1 MLSLLQVFSKEKN
14 SMQSKQF
21 TVPNISCGHCT
32 MRIEKALNA
41 LDGVTSAKAEVETKA
56 VSVEWDDSKIGWD
69 DINAA
74 LEKAG
79 YPPEA

>member
-1 MLSLLQVFSKEKN
+1 MQTKN
-14 SMQSKQF
+14 F

-41 LDGVTSAKAEVETKA
+41 MDGVTSAKAEIPTKA
-56 VSVEWDDSKIGWD
+56 VTVEWDESKTDWEAIK
-69 DINAA
+69 AE

-79 YPPEA
+79 YPPEN

>member
-1 MLSLLQVFSKEKN
+1 MQNKN
-14 SMQSKQF
+14 F

-32 MRIEKALNA
+32 MRIEKTLNG
-41 LDGVTSAKAEVETKA
+41 LEGVTSVKAEVPTKA
-56 VSVEWDDSKIGWD
+56 VSVEWDESKVGWD
-69 DINAA
+69 EMKAA